1 MRRSWGLRQT
11 GHAADGISMCG
22 AQNALLL
29 AGKIE
34 GAHLYQHYGNA
45 GVVLGRAKVSA
56 GNEERASP

>member
-1 MRRSWGLRQT
+1 
-11 GHAADGISMCG
+11 MCG